1 MLDDFFNMV
10 DSFIKNTNA
19 KNQPNQERFIINEDY
34 TIDTQNRS
42 ITKNGI
48 VYAIP
53 DFINFKSFCAGE
65 PKTVDYVSTYL
76 KIDL

>member
-1 MLDDFFNMV
+1 MV
-10 DSFIKNTNA
+10 NNFIEEGIDT
-19 KNQPNQERFIINEDY
+19 KNQASKERFFINEDY

-42 ITKNGI
+42 IIKNGI
-48 VYAIP
+48 GYIVP
-53 DFINFKSFCAGE
+53 DFINFESFCAGE